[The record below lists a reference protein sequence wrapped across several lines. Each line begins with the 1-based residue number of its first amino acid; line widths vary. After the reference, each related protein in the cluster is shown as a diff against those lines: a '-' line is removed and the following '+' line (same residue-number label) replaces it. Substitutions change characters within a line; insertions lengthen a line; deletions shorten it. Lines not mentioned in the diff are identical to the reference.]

1 MQKEKGAQV
10 AVLCIEDDSANR
22 EIVNM
27 YLKDHFDIHSAS
39 DSQKRF
45 KKSNKKNLKLF
56 YLTLIFARVLMDL
69 N

>member
-39 DSQKRF
+39 DSTEALQKI
-45 KKSNKKNLKLF
+45 KQKNLKLF